1 LDTAY
6 PASLSHQTHA
16 GSNYSPSC
24 GGQTGT
30 VSGALAGAHC
40 QWESAVFRLRFRR
53 LIACQPPGTAA
64 PRLGRRYGRPVRGY
78 GSSDATAGSRPP
90 IAAITPPRGGR
101 CQWPELSSRLRE
113 LRFKFI
119 AESWPPAKSRKI
131 WPESKSDP
139 KSYKAAAGLPE
150 NMTGRHSIRIPSKGG
165 TFPKVRLRSA
175 FGVLALPLA
184 ANGEMHPRA
193 TALRD

>member
-1 LDTAY
+1 
-6 PASLSHQTHA
+6 
-16 GSNYSPSC
+16 
-24 GGQTGT
+24 
-30 VSGALAGAHC
+30 
-40 QWESAVFRLRFRR
+40 VFRLRFRR
-53 LIACQPPGTAA
+53 LSACQPPGTAA
-64 PRLGRRYGRPVRGY
+64 PRLGRRYVRPVRGY

-165 TFPKVRLRSA
+165 TFPKVLRRRGDTTKPQCHIRYSK
-175 FGVLALPLA
+175 FNIVLSEIIIALA
-184 ANGEMHPRA
+184 CKMYHD
-193 TALRD
+193 TY